1 LQDDGWPHTDLVV
14 DGRDAR
20 EAAEV
25 RKVVSIE
32 RAREAVGREG
42 RRREKAR
49 GARVCRQKEIFDD
62 LIFEPPVAVSI

>member
-1 LQDDGWPHTDLVV
+1 LQDDGWPHTDLLV

-32 RAREAVGREG
+32 RAREAVGRAG

-49 GARVCRQKEIFDD
+49 GARVYVDRRKY
-62 LIFEPPVAVSI
+62 LTSLYLNLP

>member
-1 LQDDGWPHTDLVV
+1 LQDDGWPHTDLLV

-32 RAREAVGREG
+32 RAREAVGRAG
-42 RRREKAR
+42 RRRERAR
-49 GARVCRQKEIFDD
+49 GARVYVDERKY
-62 LIFEPPVAVSI
+62 LTSLYLNLP